1 MKKEFELLEVNKYS
15 ESIRPK
21 SSIEKSL
28 NVLLGEKDE
37 TTELFKSFGK
47 EEDSIEKSMDTSKLV
62 KKQVQIHAAN
72 GKVYNGYRWVSTQSG
87 QPATTG
93 KESKDVQDFKNKKTE
108 PKDAHEK
115 RGFDEGK
122 GDEDITGK
130 DEKLSNDSENKDND
144 EFSNKILEISSKQGA
159 KKSQRIRDLA
169 GLGVYDP
176 SFIMQLNPDINAN
189 DVVHYL
195 KESGVDPKKIEE
207 TLADNINTSLG
218 NKHPDELKQSPIYQ
232 LQGELKSKELQKVLK
247 ANKIERAKKLGIT
260 GKDKFDA
267 YRFKLDQLIGD
278 KMTRSA
284 LIYGTGGLG
293 KTYNAEE
300 KLREYGLVGWD
311 PDLDLN
317 PNEYDYRK
325 VTGNT
330 SPTDLY
336 NILYTNKDKLV
347 IFDDADS
354 MWEGGNEEMA
364 NMLKGVLDSTGDR
377 MIHYGNPKAMTDG
390 SKAPTDFKFNGQILF
405 ISNLP
410 REKFPQP
417 IVDSRANALDL
428 SMTMDQTLEM
438 LGDIKDKFK
447 YKNAKGEEIKISP
460 EDRNDILKVLN
471 ELKND
476 LRVEQV
482 NGRTLGNLA
491 ALKSSLADKGKKDYE
506 TFKRQA
512 IISLDLA

>member
-87 QPATTG
+87 QPVTTG
-93 KESKDVQDFKNKKTE
+93 KESKETQDFKTKQSKTPTNQPKEEKQEGENKE
-108 PKDAHEK
+108 
-115 RGFDEGK
+115 EG
-122 GDEDITGK
+122 
-130 DEKLSNDSENKDND
+130 SENND

-247 ANKIERAKKLGIT
+247 ANKEARAKKLGIT

-317 PNEYDYRK
+317 VNEYDYRK